1 MSENGKKGR
10 GFAGLDSLL
19 SVVDDAV
26 PSAAIAKLKWPS
38 GFKRNPSTESGDNF
52 QYTAASEDQYW
63 NKPSAGMPRDGK
75 LFLGVAG
82 WLVASAIVGF
92 IVIIFNSSTK
102 AVAPQR
108 YSDLAPSPAVLHH
121 VPVPAAKTATPPAA
135 PPPTPAALNT
145 EMPPVGSGLR
155 LETSQIRYCL
165 IQDARLNG
173 IRSIINRQSNQ
184 EINDF
189 NASLSDFNSRCGQF
203 RYRRDVMASI
213 RSEIET
219 HRHSIE
225 DEAQK
230 LWLQLHPKISKSQA
244 PSTPKRD
251 NIVPNP
257 ARPMQTAKPFRQGP
271 SINDS
276 IGTGID
282 CNRSYDG
289 AGTPCARVN
298 APQGKRNDGFGIGLN
313 CDFGYRSSGGECVP
327 IGIY

>member
-1 MSENGKKGR
+1 M
-10 GFAGLDSLL
+10 
-19 SVVDDAV
+19 
-26 PSAAIAKLKWPS
+26 
-38 GFKRNPSTESGDNF
+38 
-52 QYTAASEDQYW
+52 
-63 NKPSAGMPRDGK
+63 PSAGKTRDGK

-102 AVAPQR
+102 TVASQHH
-108 YSDLAPSPAVLHH
+108 SDPAPSAAVVQH
-121 VPVPAAKTATPPAA
+121 VLVPAGKAAIPPAA
-135 PPPTPAALNT
+135 PPPAPATLKT

-155 LETSQIRYCL
+155 LEASQIRYCL

-203 RYRRDVMASI
+203 RYRREVMASI

-230 LWLQLHPKISKSQA
+230 LWLQLHPKISKKQA
-244 PSTPKRD
+244 PPTAKRD
-251 NIVPNP
+251 NIAPNP
-257 ARPMQTAKPFRQGP
+257 ARSMQTAKPFLPGQ

-282 CNRSYDG
+282 CNRSHDK

-298 APQGKRNDGFGIGLN
+298 APQGKRNDGFGVGLN